1 VESEVVKID
10 LFFDLAK
17 WEIRENLLNNR
28 VYGSYRDVWFNFLQ
42 NFEMKLDWN
51 GYGVVSVGYGR
62 LLKSSLKEVLR
73 ARMSIFNATKTA
85 KSKKR

>member
-1 VESEVVKID
+1 VPVESEVVKID

-51 GYGVVSVGYGR
+51 GYGVVSVGYG
-62 LLKSSLKEVLR
+62 
-73 ARMSIFNATKTA
+73 IDF
-85 KSKKR
+85 